1 MKRHPHRGIILHGRP
16 TSMRL
21 EREFWEFLRE
31 IAIERRMTVT
41 ALIEAIDQVKSAK
54 ATLVSA
60 IRVFV
65 AMHYRGPD

>member
-1 MKRHPHRGIILHGRP
+1 LR
-16 TSMRL
+16 S
-21 EREFWEFLRE
+21 EREFWHFLRE
-31 IAIERRMTVT
+31 VAVERRMTVT
-41 ALIEAIDQVKSAK
+41 ALIEAIDQVKSVR

>member
-1 MKRHPHRGIILHGRP
+1 
-16 TSMRL
+16 
-21 EREFWEFLRE
+21 LRE

-41 ALIEAIDQVKSAK
+41 ALIEAIDQMKSVR